1 MGTHDRMPD
10 VTPRGKKSIRMSDE
24 EWARLMWVAERRET
38 TVGDVL
44 REAGDREY
52 QVEMRKFKAE
62 QRRSK

>member
-1 MGTHDRMPD
+1 MPD